1 MRAII
6 LVLILLVVAAIAA
19 VATGFLNI
27 NQTRPAAAPKVD
39 VTNNGVVAKGGQAP
53 AFQIETGK
61 VQVKPPEIQVTP
73 TQDETNR
80 NAAPQRQP
88 AEPARPA
95 PAPAPQGQQVP
106 TTDSTQP

>member
-27 NQTRPAAAPKVD
+27 NQTRPAAVPKVD
-39 VTNNGVVAKGGQAP
+39 VTDNGVVARGGQAP

-73 TQDETNR
+73 TEDAPER
-80 NAAPQRQP
+80 AAAPQGQR

-95 PAPAPQGQQVP
+95 PPASSEPVP